1 MKVGLFGGS
10 FDPVHRGHLEPV
22 RQARAAL
29 GLERVIYL
37 PTARPPHKT
46 ARSATALQRYAMVE
60 LALLG
65 EEGLC
70 ASPFE
75 LREETCYT
83 VDTVEHFRGEM
94 PEAELVLLI
103 GADSWAAFT
112 SWREWRRILDTVELA
127 VLVRPGWETGELDEP
142 FARAHAQGR
151 LHFVGNEPW
160 PVSSTAL
167 RRQLGRGE
175 EISPDTVPPL
185 VLDYIRKYRL
195 YSPV

>member
-37 PTARPPHKT
+37 PTARPPHKS

-65 EEGLC
+65 EEGFF

-75 LREETCYT
+75 LKGETCYT
-83 VDTVEHFRGEM
+83 VDTVEHFRGEL
-94 PEAELVLLI
+94 PGAELVLVI

-112 SWREWRRILDTVELA
+112 SWREWRRILTMTELA
-127 VLVRPGWETGELDEP
+127 VLVRPGWETGELATPIADAY
-142 FARAHAQGR
+142 ARGR
-151 LHFVGNEPW
+151 LHFVANEPW
-160 PVSSTAL
+160 PVSSTEL
-167 RRQLGRGE
+167 RRCLGRGE

-195 YSPV
+195 YSPA